1 MFRFP
6 QKYRIA
12 LVAPSGPIAP
22 ETVEQGKKILEK
34 YGHEVTVMPHVFA
47 GGSLPHLAAADTGRA
62 EDINAAIE
70 DDSIDLIWAV
80 RGGAGALRILDKIN
94 WQKLKESGK
103 YFAGFS
109 DITALHWAMAK
120 HDCPNHLAAPMM
132 TFLSA
137 ADDSLSGETLFQ
149 ALCGEKI
156 SLKLQPLR
164 RGEVSGT
171 PLPGNLAVAAAMCGT
186 PYFPDTSGKV
196 VILEEINEAP
206 YRVDRMLTQL
216 RLAGAFAE
224 CAGVVFGRFT
234 GCGSADEL
242 GEVLHDFTA
251 HVSCP
256 VYTGLPC
263 GHELPF
269 YSISGRQEISVTP
282 QC

>member
-1 MFRFP
+1 MFQFP
-6 QKYRIA
+6 EKYHIA
-12 LVAPSGPIAP
+12 LVAPAGPCPP
-22 ETVEQGKKILEK
+22 ETVAAGKAVLESC
-34 YGHEVTVMPHVFA
+34 GCRVTLMPHLFC
-47 GGSLPHLAAADTGRA
+47 GTSLSHLAADDSGRA
-62 EDINAAIE
+62 ADINNAFADE
-70 DDSIDLIWAV
+70 SVDLVWAV
-80 RGGAGALRILDKIN
+80 RGGCGAMRILDLLD
-94 WQKLKESGK
+94 WQMIKNRDIPL
-103 YFAGFS
+103 AGFS

-224 CAGVVFGRFT
+224 CAGVVFGRVT